1 MAALDIGVECLA
13 TNLADGIRLVG
24 AAGGRGTGGMALSAE
39 FGDEVARS
47 DLSSYLV
54 LLFVNTACII
64 GHHANELH
72 TPPCSRGPV
81 GFTEG

>member
-24 AAGGRGTGGMALSAE
+24 AAGGRGTGGMALSAK
-39 FGDEVARS
+39 FGDEVAGS

-54 LLFVNTACII
+54 LLLSVQLA
-64 GHHANELH
+64 
-72 TPPCSRGPV
+72 
-81 GFTEG
+81 